1 MFGIEVNPSLIQK
14 GDTIAT
20 KHKDV
25 YDPET
30 DSTRPRVI
38 HTRKVKDVKF
48 CPTQP
53 EFFHLDGDCYDTRFS
68 TVIRA
73 LT

>member
-1 MFGIEVNPSLIQK
+1 MFGTEVNPASVMK

-20 KHKDV
+20 KWKER

-30 DSTRPRVI
+30 DSTRIAVI
-38 HTRKVKDVKF
+38 HSRKVKDVKF
-48 CPTQP
+48 CPMQP

-68 TVIRA
+68 TVVRA